1 MKMTRKR
8 AAPRHA
14 PLTPK
19 RLAQLLAVA
28 LPALSAPAAHAQIS
42 VGGSDNPHAPGI
54 SFKNKNIIVEIVK
67 PNEAGVSHNQF
78 LNYNVGSKGLILN
91 NGSTASDTQLA
102 GQIGGNA
109 RLGGQSA
116 KVILNEVIGGERSK
130 LMGPTEIAGQSAQLI
145 IANPNGITAD
155 GASFIN
161 ASQVKLV
168 AGTPVFD
175 ANGNANAFDTKGG
188 IEIEGSGLDARGAVR
203 TDLIARTL
211 RVNAKLQARQLV
223 ATAIDGNVKID
234 GDKLTY
240 ALAQDTNR
248 PEIAIDVS
256 QLGSIHANAITLI
269 GNGSSVGVNVA
280 GRIEAIAGD
289 PVVPKTRGVVS
300 GGGIVLTGSTGTV
313 KDAGADGDVR
323 LVGDANIDG
332 TLTGRALTMLGETK
346 IGKRGIVTA
355 SDTLLAVGS
364 NSAGT
369 TLTNAGFVR
378 AGEVQVIGGVRNSGT
393 LRGDRSISLV
403 GSEFVNEAG
412 GLVSSGGTVEVVGAT
427 PRNEGKIEEH
437 AAFPDGGHP
446 EGGSP
451 GGGKPGDDNS
461 GSGNPG
467 GDNPEG
473 GNPGGSNPGGG
484 NPEGGNPG
492 GGNPGGDN
500 PEGGNP
506 GGSNPGGS
514 NPEGGNPGGG
524 NPGGGNPGGGNP
536 VGDNPGTD
544 NPAPSVPGLVADTSD
559 ANSPGIDVKGGVP
572 VVDISKPN
580 GSGVSHNRFTEYNV
594 GPEGLV
600 LNNSTKT
607 VDTELAG
614 QIGGN
619 ARLGGKS
626 ARVILNEVT
635 GSGKSLLKGATEIAG
650 ESAQLIIANPNGITA
665 NGARFINASQVKLVA
680 GTPSLDANG
689 NVNRFDAKGDIVVEG
704 DGLDAREAGRLDLVA
719 RTLRIDAALRALKL
733 AAIAGDGTVTYDG
746 DNVAFKVAQ
755 SPNRPEVAID
765 VSKRGSIDAH
775 DVTLTGDG
783 SDVGVNVDGAI
794 RSTLAAGTG
803 LDGNVAIIGG
813 SRIGGTVDG
822 ESIQLLGGAEVGR
835 DGSVTARDALSVL
848 GGLKNDG
855 TVTAAS
861 VSVNG
866 GTVNTGRLT
875 AYGRFAI
882 NGGLRN
888 DGTLTTAFAS
898 VNGGASNTGTLSVG
912 GRLGIN
918 GGLTNDGTIEAETIN
933 VNGGTTN
940 RKRLFARDALILSG
954 KTTNTG
960 HLVTDGTLS
969 INGGLEN
976 DLEVRA
982 KSVSVNGGATN
993 TGTLTAID
1001 RLAVNGGL
1009 TNDGT
1014 VEAESIS
1021 VNGGM
1026 TNRGSLIADTRLA
1039 INGGLRNYA
1048 GVHAETISVN
1058 GGVFNAG
1065 TLRGDNRIGI
1075 NGGLDNRAGARISS
1089 GGVVKVTG
1097 RVDNAGKIERYVKR

>member
-8 AAPRHA
+8 AAHRHA

-42 VGGSDNPHAPGI
+42 TGGSDNPHVPGI
-54 SFKNKNIIVEIVK
+54 SFKNKNVIVEIVK

-78 LNYNVGSKGLILN
+78 INYNVGSNGLILN

-102 GQIGGNA
+102 GRIDGNA

-116 KVILNEVIGGERSK
+116 KVILNEVIGGERTK
-130 LMGPTEIAGQSAQLI
+130 LLGPTEIAGQSAQLI

-175 ANGNANAFDTKGG
+175 ANGNAGAFDTKGG
-188 IEIEGSGLDARGAVR
+188 IEIEGRGLDARSAAR

-211 RVNAKLQARQLV
+211 RVNAALQAQRLV

-240 ALAQDTNR
+240 ALAQGTNR

-269 GNGSSVGVNVA
+269 GKGSSVGVNVA

-289 PVVPKTRGVVS
+289 PVVPKTRGIVS
-300 GGGIVLTGSTGTV
+300 GGGIVLMGSTGTV
-313 KDAGADGDVR
+313 KDAGANGDVR

-332 TLTGRALTMLGETK
+332 TIAGSVLTMLGETK

-355 SDTLLAVGS
+355 SDALLAVGS

-369 TLTNAGFVR
+369 TLTNDGFVR
-378 AGEVQVIGGVRNSGT
+378 AGAVRVIGSVHNSGT
-393 LRGDRSISLV
+393 LRGDRSVSLT
-403 GSEFVNEAG
+403 GNAFVNEAG
-412 GLVSSGGTVEVVGAT
+412 GLVSSGGAVDVVGGT
-427 PRNEGKIEEH
+427 YRNDGKVEQN
-437 AAFPDGGHP
+437 AVFP
-446 EGGSP
+446 
-451 GGGKPGDDNS
+451 
-461 GSGNPG
+461 
-467 GDNPEG
+467 
-473 GNPGGSNPGGG
+473 GG
-484 NPEGGNPG
+484 NPEGGGNQGGDGQEGGNSG
-492 GGNPGGDN
+492 GGNAGGGNAGGGNAGDGN
-500 PEGGNP
+500 AGDGNAGGGNAGGGNAGDGNAGGGNSGSGNAGDGNQEGGNP
-506 GGSNPGGS
+506 GTG
-514 NPEGGNPGGG
+514 NPES
-524 NPGGGNPGGGNP
+524 
-536 VGDNPGTD
+536 
-544 NPAPSVPGLVADTSD
+544 SVPGLVADTND
-559 ANSPGIDVKGGVP
+559 ANSPRIDVKDGVP
-572 VVDISKPN
+572 VVDIAKPN
-580 GSGVSHNRFTEYNV
+580 GSGLSHNRFTEYNV
-594 GPEGLV
+594 GPDGLV
-600 LNNSTKT
+600 LNNSTKP

-619 ARLGGKS
+619 ARLGGRA

-635 GSGKSLLKGATEIAG
+635 GSGKSMLKGPTEIAG
-650 ESAQLIIANPNGITA
+650 ESALLVIANPNGITA

-689 NVNRFDAKGDIVVEG
+689 NANRFDTKGEIVVEG
-704 DGLDAREAGRLDLVA
+704 GGLDAREANRIDLIA
-719 RTLRIDAALRALKL
+719 RTLRIDAALHALKL

-746 DNVAFKVAQ
+746 DNSAFRLAQ

-775 DVTLTGDG
+775 DITLTGNG
-783 SDVGVNVDGAI
+783 SDTGVNIDGAI
-794 RSTLAAGTG
+794 RSTLASGTG
-803 LDGNVAIIGG
+803 LDGNVTIAGG

-822 ESIQLLGGAEVGR
+822 ESIQLLGGTDVGSA
-835 DGSVTARDALSVL
+835 GSVTARDALSVL
-848 GGLKNDG
+848 GGLKNGG

-866 GTVNTGRLT
+866 GTINEGKLT
-875 AYGRFAI
+875 AHGRFAT

-888 DGTLTTAFAS
+888 DGTLTATFAS
-898 VNGGASNTGTLSVG
+898 VNGGASNTGTLSME
-912 GRLGIN
+912 GRLGVN
-918 GGLTNDGTIEAETIN
+918 GGLTNDGTIEAATVN
-933 VNGGTTN
+933 VNGDTSN
-940 RKRLFARDALILSG
+940 SKRLFASDALILNG
-954 KTTNTG
+954 RTTNTG
-960 HLVTDGTLS
+960 HLVTDGSLS

-976 DLEVRA
+976 GLEVWA
-982 KSVSVNGGATN
+982 KAVSVNGGVTN
-993 TGTLTAID
+993 KGTLTALD

-1009 TNDGT
+1009 TNGGT

-1021 VNGGM
+1021 VNGGA
-1026 TNRGSLIADTRLA
+1026 TNRGTLTADTRLA
-1039 INGGLRNYA
+1039 INGGLRN
-1048 GVHAETISVN
+1048 HAEAHAATISVN

-1065 TLRGDNRIGI
+1065 TLRGDERIGI
-1075 NGGLDNRAGARISS
+1075 NGGLDNLTSARVSS
-1089 GGVVKVTG
+1089 GGVVKVNG
-1097 RVDNAGKIERYVKR
+1097 QVANAGEIEQYVKR

>member
-1 MKMTRKR
+1 MKTTRKR
-8 AAPRHA
+8 AVRRDV

-28 LPALSAPAAHAQIS
+28 LPALSAPAVQAQIS
-42 VGGSDNPHAPGI
+42 IPGADNPHAPGI
-54 SFKNKNIIVEIVK
+54 AIKNGNIIVQIVK
-67 PNEAGVSHNQF
+67 PNDAGVSHNQF
-78 LNYNVGSKGLILN
+78 LDYNVGPKGLILN
-91 NGSTASDTQLA
+91 NGVTTSNTQLA
-102 GQIGGNA
+102 GQIGGNE
-109 RLGGQSA
+109 RLGGQAA
-116 KVILNEVIGGERSK
+116 KVILNEVIGGGRTK
-130 LMGPTEIAGQSAQLI
+130 LTGPTEIAGSSAQLI

-168 AGTPVFD
+168 AGAPGFD
-175 ANGNANAFDTKGG
+175 ANGNANSFDTNGE
-188 IEIEGSGLDARGAVR
+188 IAIEGSGLDARGVAR

-223 ATAIDGNVKID
+223 ATAIDGNVKTD

-240 ALAQDTNR
+240 TLAQGTSR

-269 GNGSSVGVNVA
+269 GKGSSVGVNVA

-289 PVVPKTRGVVS
+289 PVVPKTRGLVS
-300 GGGIVLTGSTGTV
+300 GGGITIMGSTGIV
-313 KDAGADGDVR
+313 KDGGADGDVR
-323 LVGDANIDG
+323 LVGDATIDG
-332 TLTGRALTMLGETK
+332 TVAGSAVTMLGDAK
-346 IGKRGIVTA
+346 IGKGGVVTA
-355 SDTLLAVGS
+355 SDKLLVVGP

-369 TLTNAGFVR
+369 ALANDGFVR
-378 AGEVQVIGGVRNSGT
+378 AGEVRVVGSTRNSGT
-393 LRGDRSISLV
+393 LRGDRSVSLT
-403 GSEFVNEAG
+403 GNAFVNEAG
-412 GLVSSGGTVEVVGAT
+412 GLVSSGGAVDIVDGTY
-427 PRNEGKIEEH
+427 RNDGKIEQN
-437 AAFPDGGHP
+437 AQFPDGGN
-446 EGGSP
+446 S
-451 GGGKPGDDNS
+451 GGGNS
-461 GSGNPG
+461 GGGNS
-467 GDNPEG
+467 EG
-473 GNPGGSNPGGG
+473 GNSEGGNSGGGNSGGGNAGGG
-484 NPEGGNPG
+484 NPE
-492 GGNPGGDN
+492 
-500 PEGGNP
+500 
-506 GGSNPGGS
+506 
-514 NPEGGNPGGG
+514 
-524 NPGGGNPGGGNP
+524 
-536 VGDNPGTD
+536 
-544 NPAPSVPGLVADTSD
+544 PSVPGLVADTNH
-559 ANSPGIDVKGGVP
+559 ANQPGVDVKNGVP

-580 GSGVSHNRFTEYNV
+580 GSGVSHNRFMDYNV
-594 GPEGLV
+594 GPEGLI
-600 LNNSTKT
+600 LNNSTKI

-614 QIGGN
+614 WIDGN
-619 ARLGGKS
+619 ARLGGKT

-635 GSGKSLLKGATEIAG
+635 GSGKSQLKGATEIAG

-689 NVNRFDAKGDIVVEG
+689 NASRFDTKGDIVVAG
-704 DGLDAREAGRLDLVA
+704 DGLDASEAGRLDLVA
-719 RTLRIDAALRALKL
+719 RSLRVDAALRALKL
-733 AAIAGDGTVTYDG
+733 AAIAGDGTVTYNG
-746 DNVAFKVAQ
+746 DNSAFRLAQ

-775 DVTLTGDG
+775 DITLTGNG
-783 SDVGVNVDGAI
+783 SDTGVNIDGAI
-794 RSTLAAGTG
+794 RATRAAGAG
-803 LDGNVAIIGG
+803 LDGNVTIAGG

-822 ESIQLLGGAEVGR
+822 ESVQLLGGAEVGR
-835 DGSVTARDALSVL
+835 DASVTARDALSVL
-848 GGLKNDG
+848 GGLKSGG

-875 AYGRFAI
+875 AYGRFAT

-898 VNGGASNTGTLSVG
+898 VNGGASNTGTLSVE

-918 GGLTNDGTIEAETIN
+918 GGLTNGGTIEAETIN
-933 VNGGTTN
+933 VNGETTN
-940 RKRLFARDALILSG
+940 TKRLFASDALILNG

-993 TGTLTAID
+993 TGALTALD

-1009 TNDGT
+1009 TNEGT

-1021 VNGGM
+1021 VNGGA
-1026 TNRGSLIADTRLA
+1026 TNRGSLTADTRLA
-1039 INGGLRNYA
+1039 INGGLRNDA
-1048 GVHAETISVN
+1048 AVHAETISVN

-1065 TLRGDNRIGI
+1065 TLRGDDRIGI
-1075 NGGLDNRAGARISS
+1075 NGGIDNRAGARVSS
-1089 GGVVKVTG
+1089 GGVVKVNG
-1097 RVDNAGKIERYVKR
+1097 WVDNAGEIEQYVKR

>member
-14 PLTPK
+14 PQTPK
-19 RLAQLLAVA
+19 RLVQLLAVA

-42 VGGSDNPHAPGI
+42 TGGSDNPHAPGI
-54 SFKNKNIIVEIVK
+54 SFKNKNIIIEIVK

-102 GQIGGNA
+102 GQIDGNA

-116 KVILNEVIGGERSK
+116 KVILNEVIGGERTK
-130 LMGPTEIAGQSAQLI
+130 LLGPTEIAGQSAQLI

-188 IEIEGSGLDARGAVR
+188 IEIEGSGLDARGVAR

-211 RVNAKLQARQLV
+211 RVNAKLQAQQLV

-234 GDKLTY
+234 GDKLAY
-240 ALAQDTNR
+240 VLAKGTNR

-269 GNGSSVGVNVA
+269 GKGSSVGVNVA

-289 PVVPKTRGVVS
+289 PVVPKTRGVVM
-300 GGGIVLTGSTGTV
+300 GDGIVLTGSTGNV
-313 KDAGADGDVR
+313 PNGGANGDVR
-323 LVGDANIDG
+323 LVGGAQIDG
-332 TLTGRALTMLGETK
+332 TVAGKSLTMLGDTK
-346 IGKRGIVTA
+346 IGKSGVVTA
-355 SDTLLAVGS
+355 SDKLLAVGS

-369 TLTNAGFVR
+369 ALTNDGFVR
-378 AGEVQVIGGVRNSGT
+378 AGEVSVIGGLRNSGT
-393 LRGDRSISLV
+393 LRGDRLVSLV
-403 GSEFVNEAG
+403 GGAFVNEAG
-412 GLVSSGGTVEVVGAT
+412 GLVSSGGEVKVTGVT
-427 PRNEGKIEEH
+427 SRNDGKIEEH

-446 EGGSP
+446 EGGNP

-461 GSGNPG
+461 GSGSPG

-473 GNPGGSNPGGG
+473 GNPGGGNPGGDNPGGG

-500 PEGGNP
+500 P
-506 GGSNPGGS
+506 
-514 NPEGGNPGGG
+514 
-524 NPGGGNPGGGNP
+524 
-536 VGDNPGTD
+536 GTG

-689 NVNRFDAKGDIVVEG
+689 NASRFDTKGDIVVEG
-704 DGLDAREAGRLDLVA
+704 DGLDARDAGRLDLVA

-746 DNVAFKVAQ
+746 DNVAFRVAQ

-775 DVTLTGDG
+775 DITLIGDG

-803 LDGNVAIIGG
+803 LDGDVTIIGG

-866 GTVNTGRLT
+866 GTVNAGRLT
-875 AYGRFAI
+875 AHGRFAT

-898 VNGGASNTGTLSVG
+898 VNGGASNTGTLSVA

-918 GGLTNDGTIEAETIN
+918 GGLTNGGTIEAETIN

-940 RKRLFARDALILSG
+940 TKRLFASDALILNG
-954 KTTNTG
+954 KTTNSG

-993 TGTLTAID
+993 SGTLTAID

-1021 VNGGM
+1021 VNGGV
-1026 TNRGSLIADTRLA
+1026 TNRGSLTADTRLA

-1065 TLRGDNRIGI
+1065 TLRGDDRIGI
-1075 NGGLDNRAGARISS
+1075 NGGIDNRAGARVSS
-1089 GGVVKVTG
+1089 GGVVKVNG
-1097 RVDNAGKIERYVKR
+1097 RVDNAGEIEQYVKR

>member
-91 NGSTASDTQLA
+91 NGSTSTDTQLA

-145 IANPNGITAD
+145 IANPNGIAAD

-175 ANGNANAFDTKGG
+175 ANGNANAFDTTGG
-188 IEIEGSGLDARGAVR
+188 IEIEGGGLDARGVAR

-211 RVNAKLQARQLV
+211 RVNAKLQAQQLV

-234 GDKLTY
+234 GDKLAYT
-240 ALAQDTNR
+240 LAKGATL

-269 GNGSSVGVNVA
+269 GKGSSVGVNVA

-289 PVVPKTRGVVS
+289 PVVPKARGVVM
-300 GGGIVLTGSTGTV
+300 GDGIVLTSSTGNV
-313 KDAGADGDVR
+313 PNGGANGDVR
-323 LVGDANIDG
+323 LVGGAQIDG
-332 TLTGRALTMLGETK
+332 TVTGKVLTMLNDTK
-346 IGKRGIVTA
+346 IGKSGIVTA

-364 NSAGT
+364 NSSDTA
-369 TLTNAGFVR
+369 LTNEGFVR
-378 AGEVQVIGGVRNSGT
+378 AGEVSVIGGLRNSGT
-393 LRGDRSISLV
+393 LRGDRSVSLV
-403 GSEFVNEAG
+403 GSTFVNEAG
-412 GLVSSGGTVEVVGAT
+412 GLVSSGGEVKVTGAT
-427 PRNEGKIEEH
+427 PRNDGKIEEH

-446 EGGSP
+446 EGGNP
-451 GGGKPGDDNS
+451 GESKPGDGNS
-461 GSGNPG
+461 GSG
-467 GDNPEG
+467 
-473 GNPGGSNPGGG
+473 NPGGG

-492 GGNPGGDN
+492 GGNPEGGSPGGDN
-500 PEGGNP
+500 PGGDNP
-506 GGSNPGGS
+506 G
-514 NPEGGNPGGG
+514 
-524 NPGGGNPGGGNP
+524 
-536 VGDNPGTD
+536 GDNPGTG

-594 GPEGLV
+594 GPDGLI

-689 NVNRFDAKGDIVVEG
+689 NASRFDTKGDIVVEG

-746 DNVAFKVAQ
+746 DNVAFRVAQ

-775 DVTLTGDG
+775 DITLIGDG

-794 RSTLAAGTG
+794 RSTLAVGTG
-803 LDGNVAIIGG
+803 LDGNVTIIGG

-822 ESIQLLGGAEVGR
+822 ESIQLLGSAEVGR
-835 DGSVTARDALSVL
+835 DGRVTARDALSVL

-875 AYGRFAI
+875 AYGRFAT

-888 DGTLTTAFAS
+888 DGTLTSAFAS
-898 VNGGASNTGTLSVG
+898 VNGSASNTGTLSVE
-912 GRLGIN
+912 GRLGVN
-918 GGLTNDGTIEAETIN
+918 GGLTNDGTIEAATVN
-933 VNGGTTN
+933 VNGDTSNT
-940 RKRLFARDALILSG
+940 KRLFASDALILNG
-954 KTTNTG
+954 HTTNTG
-960 HLVTDGTLS
+960 HLVTDGALS

-976 DLEVRA
+976 GLEVRA
-982 KSVSVNGGATN
+982 KAVSVNGGVTN
-993 TGTLTAID
+993 KGTLTALS
-1001 RLAVNGGL
+1001 RLAVNDGL

-1014 VEAESIS
+1014 AEAESIS
-1021 VNGGM
+1021 VNGSA
-1026 TNRGSLIADTRLA
+1026 TNRGTLTAESRLA

-1048 GVHAETISVN
+1048 AVRAATISVN

-1065 TLRGDNRIGI
+1065 TLRGDDRIGI
-1075 NGGLDNRAGARISS
+1075 NGGIDNRAGARTSS
-1089 GGVVKVTG
+1089 GGVVKVNG
-1097 RVDNAGKIERYVKR
+1097 WVDNAGEIEQYVKR